1 MTGLKFGFA
10 VAPFLFLASPHP
22 GYAQDPAQAF
32 GQCLVMSTTGRERVD
47 LMRWIVFGYATHP
60 SVSDVI
66 SLTEDVMDTAD
77 QAVARLF
84 EDLVTQRCLPEARSA
99 MAAIGPQ
106 AFEIAFTALG
116 EIAAMETM
124 NDPGVQERMGAFTA
138 YIDENAFSAHFD

>member
-1 MTGLKFGFA
+1 MTGLKFAFSA
-10 VAPFLFLASPHP
+10 APFLVLVSPQP

-32 GQCLVMSTTGRERVD
+32 GQCLVMNTTGRERID

-60 SVSDVI
+60 SVSDII
-66 SLTEDVMDTAD
+66 SLPEDTLNTAD

-99 MAAIGPQ
+99 IAAVGPQ

-116 EIAAMETM
+116 EIAAIETM
-124 NDPGVQERMGAFTA
+124 NDPGVQARMSAFTA
-138 YIDENAFSAHFD
+138 YIDEDSFSAYFD